1 MAFAPGFSLLPSLQ
15 VSTAIF
21 KCFCDRLPFG
31 MLERR
36 HHCRLCGG
44 VICGRAEC
52 SLFIPL
58 HRLDNVIV
66 DVRVCPACHASI
78 FRPSTSMSSSSLIFG
93 IDEEW
98 PLEHEYARLQQRKQ
112 QIEDLLA
119 QFTDKLAQ
127 FHEAFSGED
136 GESLEELRHEIVSCK
151 ETLLLVISF
160 YESIAKGIRDL
171 PVDDTLAIGT
181 DVLRAPLIFE
191 QQVKQLQSD
200 ICRAALTF
208 VQGQRYKLRLTLPE
222 ERDRQKL
229 LRRTASS
236 PVALGSSVSRL
247 MQSVYIPQLIES
259 ANNQLRA
266 IARQSRRGSHTR
278 STEQAGSPNA
288 DDHGIVMA
296 NLPALMQ
303 RLDVFAEQRAS
314 LELQINLS
322 RDEGEKE
329 ILREALAEVD
339 DEIRRLQVA
348 VSGATAATAG
358 RGITRN
364 GSS

>member
-1 MAFAPGFSLLPSLQ
+1 
-15 VSTAIF
+15 
-21 KCFCDRLPFG
+21 

-58 HRLDNVIV
+58 RRRDDVFV
-66 DVRVCPACHASI
+66 DVRVCPTCHSSV
-78 FRPSTSMSSSSLIFG
+78 FRPSISMSSSSLIFG
-93 IDEEW
+93 IDGEW
-98 PLEHEYARLQQRKQ
+98 PLEHEYMRLQQRRQ

-127 FHEAFSGED
+127 FHEAFSRED
-136 GESLEELRHEIVSCK
+136 VDCESLEELRHEIVSCK

-160 YESIAKGIRDL
+160 YESIAKNVRDL
-171 PVDDTLAIGT
+171 PVDSTLAIGT
-181 DVLRAPLIFE
+181 DVVRAPLIFE

-222 ERDRQKL
+222 ERDRPRL
-229 LRRTASS
+229 LRKAASS
-236 PVALGSSVSRL
+236 PAVHRPSVSRL
-247 MQSVYIPQLIES
+247 MQSIYIPQLIES

-266 IARQSRRGSHTR
+266 IAKQSRRKSHVR
-278 STEQAGSPNA
+278 SVDQVGPSNA
-288 DDHGIVMA
+288 DDHGVVMA

-303 RLDVFAEQRAS
+303 RLGVFVEQRAC

-322 RDEGEKE
+322 SDESEKE
-329 ILREALAEVD
+329 ILKEALAEVD
-339 DEIRRLQVA
+339 DEVRRLQLA
-348 VSGATAATAG
+348 VSGATASAASG
-358 RGITRN
+358 GITRN
-364 GSS
+364 GANQ